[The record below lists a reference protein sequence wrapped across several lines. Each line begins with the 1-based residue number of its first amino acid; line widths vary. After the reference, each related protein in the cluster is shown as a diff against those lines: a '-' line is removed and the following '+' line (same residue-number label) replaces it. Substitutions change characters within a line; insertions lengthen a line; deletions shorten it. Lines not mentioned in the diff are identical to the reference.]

1 MILPGFPV
9 LTSRRPPIRF
19 VASATST
26 GADITIP
33 SAARAGDFCLIA
45 DLASGTSPASVTPS
59 GFTQISTE
67 ITASFGNVKSI
78 LSRKTLVDGDA
89 GAAVTGMNASL
100 NSKIALVFRPRQ
112 GTWGSPTQ
120 TGGQG
125 ASGTIS
131 NQTIGT
137 TTPPYIALGFWAGNV
152 EPARGFSVA
161 HDGEVSLAGTARV
174 LRWKIFNEAPSS
186 ITLTCDSGTGG
197 WRIMRSVR
205 VPLTL

>member
-1 MILPGFPV
+1 VILPGFPV

-26 GADITIP
+26 GANITIP
-33 SAARAGDFCLIA
+33 AAARAGDFCLIA
-45 DLASGTSPASVTPS
+45 DLAVGSPPASATPS

-67 ITASFGNVKSI
+67 ITSAFGNVKSI
-78 LSRKTLVDGDA
+78 FSRKTLVDGDP
-89 GAAVTGMNASL
+89 GTAVTGMNDSS

-125 ASGTIS
+125 SNGAVS

-137 TTPPYIALGFWAGNV
+137 TPAPYIAFGYWAGNV
-152 EPARGFSVA
+152 APVRGFSVA
-161 HDGEVSLAGTARV
+161 HDGEVSNGDRF